1 MSNADRAPIDP
12 NAPPT
17 AEAGRLMRHATV
29 VAVGVAGG
37 LALMKLVA
45 WLTTGS
51 VAVAASFVD
60 SLLDIGASS
69 VNLVA
74 VAIALRP
81 ADADHRFGHTKA
93 EPLAGL
99 AQSAFVIGSAAFLS
113 LEAIGR
119 LLSPVPVVRG
129 EVAIGVMI
137 VATVATLGLV
147 AYQRSV
153 SRRTG
158 SVAVAADSLH
168 YTADLLTHVAVIA
181 GVVLSGELG
190 WSWADPVF
198 AIAIAAFLVVGGV
211 RIARRSIDLLMDR
224 ELADDVRARILA
236 IAAAEPGVLACQA
249 LRTRSAGLRHF
260 VELRLVMARELPLWE
275 AHAIGER
282 VAAGVRAELPRA
294 EIIIHHDPEGSHPHD
309 PAEVLVADAERG
321 ATDGP

>member
-1 MSNADRAPIDP
+1 MRRA
-12 NAPPT
+12 T
-17 AEAGRLMRHATV
+17 L
-29 VAVGVAGG
+29 VAVAVAGG
-37 LALMKLVA
+37 LALTKLVA
-45 WLTTGS
+45 WLMTDS

-60 SLLDIGASS
+60 SLLDVGASS

-81 ADADHRFGHTKA
+81 PDADHRFGHTKA

-119 LLSPVPVVRG
+119 LIAPVPVARS
-129 EVAIGVMI
+129 EVAVAVMI
-137 VATVATLGLV
+137 VATAATLGLV

-153 SRRTG
+153 ARRTG

-181 GVVLSGELG
+181 GVVLSAELG

-198 AIAIAAFLVVGGV
+198 AVGIAAFLVVGGV
-211 RIARRSIDLLMDR
+211 GIARRSIDLLMDR
-224 ELADDVRARILA
+224 ELADDVRTRILDLA
-236 IAAAEPGVLACQA
+236 RAEPGVLACHA

-260 VELRLVMARELPLWE
+260 IELRLVMGRELPLWE

-282 VAAGVRAELPRA
+282 VAARIRAELPRA
-294 EIIIHHDPEGSHPHD
+294 EIIIHHDPEGSHAPD
-309 PAEVLVADAERG
+309 GEAVAATG
-321 ATDGP
+321 A